1 MRTLIFIL
9 VGILGMARGM
19 AQSSLPFEGTVH
31 DASGKPLPGANV
43 VLYSDGGK
51 LLAYTVVG
59 QDGHFSLKRLP
70 EAVRLTVSFMGYR
83 AVSVPVGE
91 FKNGQDIVLTESAFQ
106 LREVVAKPERIS
118 QRGDTLTYS
127 VANFKQAQDRS
138 IADVIA
144 KMPGLEVKPDGSI
157 EYQGEAINTFYIE
170 GLDLMG
176 GQYAVA
182 SNNIPA
188 DKVQDVQ
195 VLEHHQQVKS
205 LRGVSFSEQ
214 AALNIVLKED
224 ARSVWTGLADLGVGV
239 AGRGE
244 GVTYDNRL
252 MGMQFNKRFQTL
264 MMYKNNNTGADIGH
278 EVQDIADLNGYQAE
292 TGLVSLMELGGPDFD
307 AQRYTFNHSHLLAGN
322 WLWKTGRDA
331 DLRIQASGFLDREEQ
346 RSASSLTY
354 LIIDGTPVVT
364 EDYRLTNRRKELKG
378 EVCYTLNAD
387 RTYLR
392 SSTRVYADWDAG
404 EGTMHCN
411 DRDVPLR
418 VKPYKRVVS
427 EDLSLSRTTARGDVW
442 QLYSSTGCTFLP
454 GQLLTLNGQTQRLDL
469 NLFSTHSEAAFHKRL
484 GRHFLNNTLGFD
496 YRRQAVNGAV
506 WQLAQPYWEPSTQLR
521 FGRHRLEGG
530 VKVSYVRQ
538 RYEGTSVGSV
548 WAEPSLRW
556 EWKLSPQSELSLN
569 YRLSATPR
577 EGTSLVTGP
586 LFTSYRNQYAGSG
599 QLGERFS
606 HILLGRYQYRHPV
619 TGLFFHLRPMYVR
632 SSGNVLYESR
642 LEQDVYVQQATRRTY
657 RADTYSLGTRLSKT
671 FFWGRTTVGLNGSF
685 QSTGYAYLSS
695 GQVREARVD
704 GYAVSVDYSFR
715 PAGWLSVEGKSGAA
729 VTARKELGEGASAS
743 PVSRVVDWSHRADFH
758 LLPAAGWMLSWDN
771 ELYHS
776 SEPGFGLN
784 YFCNLALSYR
794 TKRWELSLLANNVA
808 GTAEYRRRVVSS
820 TLQSYTLT
828 YLRPREFLLQF
839 SIDL

>member
-9 VGILGMARGM
+9 VCVLGIARGM

-43 VLYSDGGK
+43 VLYSDAGK
-51 LLAYTVVG
+51 LLVYTVTG

-91 FKNGQDIVLTESAFQ
+91 FKNGQDIVLAESAFQ
-106 LREVVAKPERIS
+106 LREVVAKPERIT

-127 VANFKQAQDRS
+127 VASFKQAQDRS

-144 KMPGLEVKPDGSI
+144 KMPGLEVKPNGSI
-157 EYQGEAINTFYIE
+157 EYQGKTINTFYIE

-195 VLEHHQQVKS
+195 VLEHHQKVKS
-205 LRGVSFSEQ
+205 LRGASFSEQ

-278 EVQDIADLNGYQAE
+278 EVQDIADLSGYQAE
-292 TGLVSLMELGGPDFD
+292 AGLVSLMELGGPDFD

-346 RSASSLTY
+346 RSESSLTY
-354 LIIDGTPVVT
+354 LTIDGMPVVT
-364 EDYRLTNRRKELKG
+364 EDYHLTNRRKELKG

-404 EGTMHCN
+404 SGTMHCN
-411 DRDVPLR
+411 DREVPLS
-418 VKPYKRVVS
+418 VKPYKRMVS
-427 EDLSLSRTTARGDVW
+427 EDLSLSRTTARGDMW

-454 GQLLTLNGQTQRLDL
+454 GQLLTLNGQTQLLDL
-469 NLFSTHSEAAFHKRL
+469 NLFSTRNEAAFNKKL
-484 GRHFLNNTLGFD
+484 GRHFLKNTVGFD
-496 YRRQAVNGAV
+496 YRRQSVNGSV

-521 FGRHRLEGG
+521 FDKHRLEGG

-538 RYEGTSVGSV
+538 VYEGSSSRRV

-556 EWKLSPQSELSLN
+556 EWKLSPQSELSFN
-569 YRLSATPR
+569 YRLSATPH
-577 EGTSLVTGP
+577 EGTSLVVGP
-586 LFTSYRNQYAGSG
+586 LFTSYRNQYAGNG

-606 HILLGRYQYRHPV
+606 HILLGSYQYRHPV
-619 TGLFFHLRPMYVR
+619 TGFFFNLRPMYVR
-632 SSGNVLYESR
+632 SSGNVLYENT
-642 LEQDVYVQQATRRTY
+642 LEQDVYVQQATARTY
-657 RADTYSLGTRLSKT
+657 RSDSYSVSTRLAKT
-671 FFWGRTTVGLNGSF
+671 FFWGRTTIGLNGSF
-685 QSTGYAYLSS
+685 HSTDYAFLSS
-695 GQVREARVD
+695 GQVKDARVD
-704 GYAVSVDYSFR
+704 GYVVSLDYSLR
-715 PAGWLSVEGKSGAA
+715 PVRWLSVEGKSEMA
-729 VTARKELGEGASAS
+729 VTSRRDLSEASV
-743 PVSRVVDWSHRADFH
+743 PVSRVTDWSHYGNFH

-776 SEPGFGLN
+776 SEKSFGLN
-784 YFCNLALSYR
+784 YFCNISLSYR

-808 GTAEYRRRVVSS
+808 GTSEYRRRTVSS

-828 YLRPREFLLQF
+828 YLRPREFLLKF

>member
-1 MRTLIFIL
+1 
-9 VGILGMARGM
+9 MARGM
-19 AQSSLPFEGTVH
+19 AQSSSPFEGTVH
-31 DASGKPLPGANV
+31 DASGQPLYGANV
-43 VLYSDGGK
+43 VLYADGGK
-51 LLAYTVVG
+51 LLAFAVVG
-59 QDGHFSLKRLP
+59 RDGHFSLKRLP
-70 EAVRLTVSFMGYR
+70 GADHLTVSFMGYK
-83 AVSVPVGE
+83 SVTLPVAG
-91 FKNGQDIVLTESAFQ
+91 FRDGQDIVLAEAAFQ

-144 KMPGLEVKPDGSI
+144 KMPGLEVKPNGSI
-157 EYQGEAINTFYIE
+157 EYQGKAINTFYIE

-195 VLEHHQQVKS
+195 VLEHHQKVKS

-224 ARSVWTGLADLGVGV
+224 ARSVWTGLADLGAGV

-252 MGMQFNKRFQTL
+252 MGMQFNKHFQTV
-264 MMYKNNNTGADIGH
+264 MMYKNNNTGTDIGH
-278 EVQDIADLNGYQAE
+278 EVQDIADLGGYQAE
-292 TGLVSLMELGGPDFD
+292 AGLISLMELGGPDFS
-307 AQRYTFNHSHLLAGN
+307 AQRYTFNSSHLLAGN

-346 RSASSLTY
+346 RSGSSLTY
-354 LIIDGTPVVT
+354 LTIDGMPVIT
-364 EDYRLTNRRKELKG
+364 EDYSLTNRRKELKG

-392 SSTRVYADWDAG
+392 SSTRVYADWDSGA
-404 EGTMHCN
+404 GTMHCN
-411 DRDVPLR
+411 DRDVPLS
-418 VKPYKRVVS
+418 VKPYKRMVS
-427 EDLSLSRTTARGDVW
+427 EDLSLSHTTARGDVW

-454 GQLLTLNGQTQRLDL
+454 GQLLTIDGQTQLLDL
-469 NLFSTHSEAAFHKRL
+469 NLFSTRNEAAFSKKL
-484 GRHFLNNTLGFD
+484 GRHFLKNTAGFD
-496 YRRQAVNGAV
+496 YRRQSVNGIV

-521 FGRHRLEGG
+521 FGKHRLEGG

-538 RYEGTSVGSV
+538 AYEGSTAGRV

-556 EWKLSPQSELSLN
+556 EWQLSPQSEWSFN

-577 EGTSLVTGP
+577 EGTSLVAGP

-599 QLGERFS
+599 QMGERFS
-606 HILLGRYQYRHPV
+606 HILLGSYQYRHPV
-619 TGLFFHLRPMYVR
+619 TGLFFNLRPMYVR
-632 SSGNVLYESR
+632 SSGNILYEST
-642 LEQDVYVQQATRRTY
+642 LDNSVYVQQATTRTY
-657 RADTYSLGTRLSKT
+657 RSDSYSISTRLAKT

-685 QSTGYAYLSS
+685 HSAGYAFLSS
-695 GQVREARVD
+695 GQVMEGRVD
-704 GYAVSVDYSFR
+704 GYAVSLDYSLR
-715 PAGWLSVEGKSGAA
+715 PLKWLSVEGKSEAT
-729 VTARKELGEGASAS
+729 VTCRKDLSDASI
-743 PVSRVVDWSHRADFH
+743 PVSRVVDWSHYGNFH
-758 LLPAAGWMLSWDN
+758 ILPAAGWMLSWDN

-776 SEPGFGLN
+776 SEKSFGLN
-784 YFCNLALSYR
+784 YFCNVSLSYR

-808 GTAEYRRRVVSS
+808 GTSEYRRRVVSS

-828 YLRPREFLLQF
+828 YLRPREFLLKF